1 MINGHQKQIME
12 SPLSTYDGIIRNI
25 ELSRLPGFIQLRDKV
40 SPSILSPLLL
50 LLLLGYLE
58 VHPTPVYS
66 GLALLD
72 VLHPELCRAG
82 AELEVSPGP
91 ELCLVA
97 PPLSQVPGAVP
108 GVVTA
113 IQDERENQ

>member
-1 MINGHQKQIME
+1 MTA
-12 SPLSTYDGIIRNI
+12 S
-25 ELSRLPGFIQLRDKV
+25 FV
-40 SPSILSPLLL
+40 ILSYQDCPALFSSETKFHHQSSSRPPLLL

-58 VHPTPVYS
+58 VHPTPVYP